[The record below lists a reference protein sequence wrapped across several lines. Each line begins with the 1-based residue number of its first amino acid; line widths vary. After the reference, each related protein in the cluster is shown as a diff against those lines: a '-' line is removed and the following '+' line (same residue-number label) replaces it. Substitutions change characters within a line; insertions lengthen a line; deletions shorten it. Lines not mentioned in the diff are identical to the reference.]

1 MVMVGPVGI
10 EPTRV
15 LTRRILSPL
24 RLPVPP
30 QPRAYILLIK
40 TIWSRIIGFS
50 TGYLIA
56 KVRSICRDL
65 PGLQV
70 DI

>member
-1 MVMVGPVGI
+1 MGPVGI

-30 QPRAYILLIK
+30 QPRAYILLIQ

-50 TGYLIA
+50 TGNLIV
-56 KVRSICRDL
+56 KLILIDL
-65 PGLQV
+65 
-70 DI
+70 DISSL